1 MPMHG
6 LQMLV
11 GLALWSRRCTPRN
24 REFAC
29 LDRIAPRQFPQMKRL
44 VKPTVPTPSPARYG
58 HDIALSGELIPPDRL
73 SRQGEICAHAVPLTR
88 PCTDKRR
95 EEDAEYGSSV
105 RRRIDNGLGTKSAL
119 QRSCETSNGC
129 HHKAP
134 SRRASDQ
141 GRARSMAGRV
151 FQQQAR
157 GASPRAGKHCIVK
170 GCFPGFF
177 WGVEDDVNPVRPQA
191 TGFFHWRERARA
203 DKGS

>member
-73 SRQGEICAHAVPLTR
+73 SRQGEICALPSLSPGHAQTR
-88 PCTDKRR
+88 
-95 EEDAEYGSSV
+95 G
-105 RRRIDNGLGTKSAL
+105 
-119 QRSCETSNGC
+119 
-129 HHKAP
+129 
-134 SRRASDQ
+134 
-141 GRARSMAGRV
+141 
-151 FQQQAR
+151 
-157 GASPRAGKHCIVK
+157 
-170 GCFPGFF
+170 
-177 WGVEDDVNPVRPQA
+177 
-191 TGFFHWRERARA
+191 ERKMQKMDHR
-203 DKGS
+203 